1 MKRITLMMLSMLL
14 TLTVSCQN
22 ASISNT
28 ADGTFTVNGS
38 ASFRNN
44 GDTVWLVNSN
54 GWIYLDSTLVKWGK
68 FSLTGSS
75 DTSFMATVMYGEDW
89 DKLPLVVEPGM
100 NVTLDLAKCT
110 ATGSPINEQL
120 YLFVTPQENI
130 DRELER
136 LYESIHFGHP
146 SNKKRA
152 ELEQQQKKVLA
163 ARLKLMDTTAWDIYT
178 SNSDNAVGAYIFAR
192 LAQWALEFDKLYSDT
207 VHSRWPRIDSAYSVA
222 SPIVKNNESVQYYM
236 RFGHAQQNVSQG
248 KQYTDIPALNYPT
261 MQPVKLSQLIGGK
274 VAVVDFWASWCGP
287 CRKEITDV
295 LIPLYQKH
303 GGKDFVVVGVDVSD
317 RIPEHEKAS
326 KQLGIPY
333 PQIID
338 TTSFSSDHYG
348 LQSIPQVF
356 LIDRDGT
363 LIGNYRGEELVREV
377 EKALKKEDD

>member
-1 MKRITLMMLSMLL
+1 MKKIIVMLACVMPMMC
-14 TLTVSCQN
+14 SCQN
-22 ASISNT
+22 KSTQKT
-28 ADGTFTVNGS
+28 ADGTYTINGTT
-38 ASFRNN
+38 SFRNN

-222 SPIVKNNESVQYYM
+222 SPIVKNNENVQYYM

-248 KQYTDIPALNYPT
+248 KQYTDIPALSYPT

-287 CRKEITDV
+287 CRKEITEV

-338 TTSFSSDHYG
+338 TTSFSSDHYA

-363 LIGNYRGEELVREV
+363 LLGNYRGEELVREV